1 MDAKPSPRTGGRA
14 ILESL
19 NLGQSKKRRLFMK
32 LLTQGPPRNG
42 QNELN
47 AKWAGELD
55 GENAARHDWSKQR
68 QTLLELREEVLKR
81 IHDLAEE
88 AREENPT
95 YSLHMADAATD
106 NIDRDVFLGLV
117 SFEQESLYEIDAAL
131 ERIEEGTYGT
141 CELTGQPIPMVR
153 LEAIPWARFTLEVQK
168 NFEGSSHPH
177 IGVLGRIHFEENQ
190 QHQAA

>member
-1 MDAKPSPRTGGRA
+1 MEAKLSPRAGGRA
-14 ILESL
+14 IVESL
-19 NLGQSKKRRLFMK
+19 NLDQSKKRRLFMK
-32 LLTQGPPRNG
+32 LFTQGPPRNG

-47 AKWAGELD
+47 AEWAGEPD
-55 GENAARHDWSKQR
+55 CEGVARHDWSKQR
-68 QTLLELREEVLKR
+68 QTLLELREEILKR

-106 NIDRDVFLGLV
+106 TIDRDVFLGLV

-131 ERIEEGTYGT
+131 QRIEEGTYGI

-153 LEAIPWARFTLEVQK
+153 LQAIPWVRFSLDVQK
-168 NFEGSSHPH
+168 RLEGSSHPH
-177 IGVLGRIHFEENQ
+177 IGVLGRIRFEENQ

>member
-1 MDAKPSPRTGGRA
+1 
-14 ILESL
+14 
-19 NLGQSKKRRLFMK
+19 MK

-42 QNELN
+42 QNELS

-55 GENAARHDWSKQR
+55 GENVARHDWSKQR

-95 YSLHMADAATD
+95 FSLHMADAATD
-106 NIDRDVFLGLV
+106 TIDRDVFLGLV

-131 ERIEEGTYGT
+131 ERIEEGTYGI

-153 LEAIPWARFTLEVQK
+153 LEAIPWARFSLDVQK
-168 NFEGSSHPH
+168 RLEGSSHPH
-177 IGVLGRIHFEENQ
+177 IGVLGRIRFEENKQ
-190 QHQAA
+190 PQAA

>member
-1 MDAKPSPRTGGRA
+1 
-14 ILESL
+14 
-19 NLGQSKKRRLFMK
+19 MK
-32 LLTQGPPRNG
+32 LFTQGPPRNG

-47 AKWAGELD
+47 AEWAGEPD
-55 GENAARHDWSKQR
+55 CEGVARHDWSKQR
-68 QTLLELREEVLKR
+68 QTLLELREEILKR

-106 NIDRDVFLGLV
+106 TIDRDVFLGLV

-131 ERIEEGTYGT
+131 ERIEEGTYGI

-153 LEAIPWARFTLEVQK
+153 LQAIQWARFSLDVQK
-168 NFEGSSHPH
+168 RLEGSSHPH
-177 IGVLGRIHFEENQ
+177 IGVLGRIRFEENQ

>member
-1 MDAKPSPRTGGRA
+1 
-14 ILESL
+14 
-19 NLGQSKKRRLFMK
+19 MK

-95 YSLHMADAATD
+95 FSLHMADAATD
-106 NIDRDVFLGLV
+106 TIDRDVFLGLV
-117 SFEQESLYEIDAAL
+117 SFEQESLYEIVAAL
-131 ERIEEGTYGT
+131 ERIEDGTYGV
-141 CELTGQPIPMVR
+141 CELTGQPIPIVR
-153 LEAIPWARFTLEVQK
+153 LEAIPWARFSLEVQK
-168 NFEGSSHPH
+168 SVEGSSRPH
-177 IGVLGRIHFEENQ
+177 IGVLGRIRFKEHQ

>member
-1 MDAKPSPRTGGRA
+1 
-14 ILESL
+14 
-19 NLGQSKKRRLFMK
+19 MK

-42 QNELN
+42 QNELS

-68 QTLLELREEVLKR
+68 QTLLELREGVLKR

-106 NIDRDVFLGLV
+106 AIDRDVFLGLA

-153 LEAIPWARFTLEVQK
+153 LEAIPWARFSLEVQK
-168 NFEGSSHPH
+168 SLEGSSRAH
-177 IGVLGRIHFEENQ
+177 IGVLGRIRFEKNKQ
-190 QHQAA
+190 PQAA